1 MSFEK
6 CLLYN
11 EKKNTIVGKDISFL
25 VNCCKGERMSAFV
38 LLIDDDE
45 SLRKVTEYN
54 LVSAGLKVI
63 SASCGREA
71 LEKFEKKIPDLVITD
86 VQLGDMNGLDILKR
100 IKVKAPDVPVI
111 VITAFGSIEM
121 AVKAMNLGA
130 FTFITKP
137 FDRDTLRRS
146 CEKALELGSLRVQT
160 KVLSEEVNKLT
171 GTQGMETVNSAMAEL
186 LDTALRVANSEA
198 TVLITGES
206 GTGKEVLA
214 RLIHQNSPRK
224 DKPFIA
230 LNCAAI
236 PPTLIE
242 SELFGHVKG
251 AFSGAVN
258 NRKGRFQA
266 AHNGTLFLDEIGE
279 LQFDMQAKLLRVI
292 QEQEL
297 EPVGADYSEQ
307 VDTRLI
313 AATNKNL
320 EEAIAQGEFRE
331 DLYYR
336 LGVIPL
342 HLPPLKER
350 REDIPALVA
359 HFLKKVGA
367 PADVVFSKEAMAEME
382 QYSWPGNIRELQNMV
397 ERCVILRRNNI
408 IASTGVAIPVNKLG
422 TEKFQLPDIPEEGIS
437 LEEVEKEII
446 IKALTMCNG
455 NRSEAA
461 RLLKMPRH
469 VLIYRLAKYDL

>member
-1 MSFEK
+1 MS
-6 CLLYN
+6 
-11 EKKNTIVGKDISFL
+11 DL
-25 VNCCKGERMSAFV
+25 VMLV
-38 LLIDDDE
+38 DDDD

-54 LVSAGLKVI
+54 LVSAGFRVI
-63 SASCGREA
+63 SVASGVAA
-71 LEKFEKKIPDLVITD
+71 LDVFSKKTPDLVITD
-86 VQLGDMNGLDILKR
+86 VQLGDMDGLDVLAH
-100 IKVKAPDVPVI
+100 IKKHASDIPVI
-111 VITAFGSIEM
+111 VITAFGSIDM

-146 CEKALELGSLRVQT
+146 CEKALELRSLRVQT
-160 KVLSEEVNKLT
+160 KELSEEVNKLT
-171 GTQGMETVNSAMAEL
+171 GTQGMETANSAMAEL
-186 LDTALRVANSEA
+186 LDTAIRVANSEA

-236 PPTLIE
+236 PPNLME
-242 SELFGHVKG
+242 SELFGHLKG
-251 AFSGAVN
+251 SFTGAVS

-266 AHNGTLFLDEIGE
+266 ANNGTIFLDEIGE
-279 LQFDMQAKLLRVI
+279 LPIDMQAKLLRVI
-292 QEQEL
+292 QEQEVV
-297 EPVGADYSEQ
+297 PVGSDSNEPI
-307 VDTRLI
+307 DTRLI

-320 EEAIAQGEFRE
+320 QEAIANKEFRE

-342 HLPPLKER
+342 DLPPLRER
-350 REDIPALVA
+350 REDIPALTA

-367 PADVVFSKEAMAEME
+367 PPEVSFSKEAMAELE
-382 QYSWPGNIRELQNMV
+382 GFSWPGNIRELQNTV
-397 ERCVILRRNNI
+397 ERCVILRRDKVIGSAGLRSTPNQ
-408 IASTGVAIPVNKLG
+408 ASGN
-422 TEKFQLPDIPEEGIS
+422 FQLPEIPKEGIA
-437 LEEVEKEII
+437 LEEVEKELIN
-446 IKALTMCNG
+446 KALVKSKG

-461 RLLKMPRH
+461 RLLKVPRH
-469 VLIYRLAKYDL
+469 VLIYRLEKYLNS